1 MKFEKI
7 QIKLSKADQIKT
19 LKKAQRE
26 AELTDP
32 GISLVEK
39 VQPSKKEYK
48 RRPKHKKDAWLDD
61 DLLDEA

>member
-7 QIKLSKADQIKT
+7 QIKLSKADQIKA

-26 AELTDP
+26 AELADP

-48 RRPKHKKDAWLDD
+48 RRPKHKKDDWLEE
-61 DLLDEA
+61 EAE